1 MHGTDFNMLYQVYNP
16 AETAAMLR
24 FQPDRLGHMCCLDE
38 ELEALHYR
46 TGIPVELCLSSNIIT
61 ESVATYTDHHFHP
74 FYSAGAH
81 PAEPFATAGT

>member
-1 MHGTDFNMLYQVYNP
+1 MLYQVYNP